1 MLISDSEVRLRS
13 TATRLRG
20 SPFVASSGL
29 NERFDMAWATRL
41 TWGATAGGAASSF
54 ICVETEL
61 RVWCE
66 VLPPFHLMPRT
77 LLATAC
83 NAVLRR
89 ALPSLLSVFVVQLGK
104 DYARWAAE
112 PDYRAARAAPKPAL
126 LAA

>member
-1 MLISDSEVRLRS
+1 MSQAFCAAAFAFPIALPAYSRVVSRRS
-13 TATRLRG
+13 C
-20 SPFVASSGL
+20 PQC
-29 NERFDMAWATRL
+29 
-41 TWGATAGGAASSF
+41 AASSF

-104 DYARWAAE
+104 EYARWAAE